1 LSPLMNCTFYKL
13 LITLWATAILASST
27 SLYATTIQKFTFEEM
42 VELSALIVEAE
53 VLDVSVIN
61 KGNVVHT
68 NVLLAVNDVLK
79 GENPGDYLELN
90 FLGGES
96 DKIAVLVSG
105 QNIPLLGEKGFYFI
119 EDLDSKSV
127 NPLIGWSQG
136 HFRIIADAK
145 GYETLLTDVQQEV
158 MEITDNKNTILAS
171 KLRNMKFSNRLLQET
186 DFLPV
191 TPDEMRDAV
200 NLILDAE

>member
-1 LSPLMNCTFYKL
+1 MSPLMICTFYKL
-13 LITLWATAILASST
+13 LITLWATAILAIST
-27 SLYATTIQKFTFEEM
+27 SLHATTIQKFTFEEM

-53 VLDVSVIN
+53 VLDVSIID

-79 GENPGDYLELN
+79 GEIPGDYLELN

-105 QNIPLLGEKGFYFI
+105 QDIPLLGEKGFYFI
-119 EDLDSKSV
+119 EDLESKSV

-136 HFRIIADAK
+136 HFRIITDAK
-145 GYETLLTDVQQEV
+145 GNETLLTDVQQEV
-158 MEITDNKNTILAS
+158 MEITDNKNMILAS
-171 KLRNMKFSNRLLQET
+171 KLRNMKFSNRLLQKT

-191 TPDEMRDAV
+191 TPDELREAV

>member
-191 TPDEMRDAV
+191 TPDELRDAV
-200 NLILDAE
+200 NLFLDAE

>member
-1 LSPLMNCTFYKL
+1 MNYAFYKL
-13 LITLWATAILASST
+13 LITLWATAILAIST
-27 SLYATTIQKFTFEEM
+27 SLYATSIQKFTFEEM
-42 VELSALIVEAE
+42 VELAALIVEAE
-53 VLDVSVIN
+53 VLDVSVIDT
-61 KGNVVHT
+61 GNVVYT

-105 QNIPLLGEKGFYFI
+105 QDIPLLGEKGFYFI
-119 EDLDSKSV
+119 EDLESKSV

-136 HFRIIADAK
+136 HFRIITDAK
-145 GYETLLTDVQQEV
+145 GNETLLTDVQQEV
-158 MEITDNKNTILAS
+158 MEVTDNKNTILAS
-171 KLRNMKFSNRLLQET
+171 KLRSMKFSNRLLQET

>member
-1 LSPLMNCTFYKL
+1 MNYAFYKL
-13 LITLWATAILASST
+13 LITLWATAILAIST
-27 SLYATTIQKFTFEEM
+27 SLYATSIQKFTFEEM
-42 VELSALIVEAE
+42 VELAALIVEAE
-53 VLDVSVIN
+53 VLDVSVIDT
-61 KGNVVHT
+61 GNVVYT

-105 QNIPLLGEKGFYFI
+105 QDIPLLGEKGFYFI
-119 EDLDSKSV
+119 EDLESKSV

-136 HFRIIADAK
+136 HFRIITDAK

-158 MEITDNKNTILAS
+158 MEITDNKNMILAS
-171 KLRNMKFSNRLLQET
+171 KLRNMKFSNRLLQKT

-191 TPDEMRDAV
+191 TPDELREAV

>member
-1 LSPLMNCTFYKL
+1 LSPLKNCTFYKL
-13 LITLWATAILASST
+13 LITLWATAILAIST

-42 VELSALIVEAE
+42 VELAALIIEAE
-53 VLDVSVIN
+53 VLDVSVIDT
-61 KGNVVHT
+61 GNVVYT

-96 DKIAVLVSG
+96 DEIAVLVSG
-105 QNIPLLGEKGFYFI
+105 QDIPLLGEKGFYFI
-119 EDLDSKSV
+119 EDLESKSV

-136 HFRIIADAK
+136 HFRIITDAK
-145 GYETLLTDVQQEV
+145 GNETLLTDVQQEV
-158 MEITDNKNTILAS
+158 MEVTDNKNTILAS

>member
-1 LSPLMNCTFYKL
+1 MNYTFYKL
-13 LITLWATAILASST
+13 LITLWATAILAIST

-42 VELSALIVEAE
+42 VELAALIIEAE
-53 VLDVSVIN
+53 VLDVSVIDT
-61 KGNVVHT
+61 GNVVYT

-96 DKIAVLVSG
+96 DEIAVLVSG
-105 QNIPLLGEKGFYFI
+105 QDIPLLGEKGFYFI
-119 EDLDSKSV
+119 EDLESKSV

-136 HFRIIADAK
+136 HFRIITDAK
-145 GYETLLTDVQQEV
+145 GNETLLTDVQQEV
-158 MEITDNKNTILAS
+158 MEVTDNKNTILAS

-191 TPDEMRDAV
+191 TPDELRDAV

>member
-1 LSPLMNCTFYKL
+1 MNCTFYKS
-13 LITLWATAILASST
+13 LITLWATAILAIST

-42 VELSALIVEAE
+42 VELAALIVEAE
-53 VLDVSVIN
+53 VLDVSVIDT
-61 KGNVVHT
+61 GNVVYT

-105 QNIPLLGEKGFYFI
+105 QDIPLLGEKGFYFI
-119 EDLDSKSV
+119 EDLESKSV

-136 HFRIIADAK
+136 HFRIITDAK
-145 GYETLLTDVQQEV
+145 GNETLLTDVQQEV
-158 MEITDNKNTILAS
+158 MEVTDNKNTILAS
-171 KLRNMKFSNRLLQET
+171 KLRSMKFSNRLLQET

>member
-1 LSPLMNCTFYKL
+1 MSPLMNYTFYKL
-13 LITLWATAILASST
+13 FITLWATAILAISS
-27 SLYATTIQKFTFEEM
+27 SLYATTIQKFTFEKM

-53 VLDVSVIN
+53 VLDVSVID
-61 KGNVVHT
+61 KGNVVYT

-105 QNIPLLGEKGFYFI
+105 QDIPLLGEKGFYFV
-119 EDLDSKSV
+119 EDLESKSV

-136 HFRIIADAK
+136 HFRIITDAK

-158 MEITDNKNTILAS
+158 MEVTDNKNTILAS
-171 KLRNMKFSNRLLQET
+171 KLRNMKFSNRLFQET

-191 TPDEMRDAV
+191 TPDELRDAV

>member
-13 LITLWATAILASST
+13 LITLWATAILAIST

-53 VLDVSVIN
+53 VLDVSVID

-119 EDLDSKSV
+119 EDLESKSV

-136 HFRIIADAK
+136 HFRIITDAK

-158 MEITDNKNTILAS
+158 MEITDNKNMILAS

-191 TPDEMRDAV
+191 TPDELREAV

>member
-1 LSPLMNCTFYKL
+1 
-13 LITLWATAILASST
+13 TAILAIST

-42 VELSALIVEAE
+42 VELAALIVEAE
-53 VLDVSVIN
+53 VLDVSVIDT
-61 KGNVVHT
+61 GNVVYT

-105 QNIPLLGEKGFYFI
+105 QDIPLLGEKGFYFI
-119 EDLDSKSV
+119 EDLESKSV

-136 HFRIIADAK
+136 HFRIITDAK

-158 MEITDNKNTILAS
+158 MEITDNKNMILAS

>member
-1 LSPLMNCTFYKL
+1 LSPLMICTFYKL
-13 LITLWATAILASST
+13 LITLWATAILAIST

-53 VLDVSVIN
+53 VLDVSVID

-119 EDLDSKSV
+119 EDLESKSV

-136 HFRIIADAK
+136 HFRIITDAK

-158 MEITDNKNTILAS
+158 MEITDNKNMILAS
-171 KLRNMKFSNRLLQET
+171 KLRNMKFSNRLLQKT

-191 TPDEMRDAV
+191 TPDELREAV

>member
-1 LSPLMNCTFYKL
+1 MNYTSFKL
-13 LITLWATAILASST
+13 LITLSVKAILAIST

-42 VELSALIVEAE
+42 VELSALIIEAE
-53 VLDVSVIN
+53 VLEVSVMDE
-61 KGNVVHT
+61 GNVVHT

-96 DKIAVLVSG
+96 DKIAVMVSG
-105 QNIPLLGEKGFYFI
+105 QDIPLKGEKGFYFI
-119 EDLDSKSV
+119 EDLERKSV

-136 HFRIIADAK
+136 HLRIITDAK

-158 MEITDNKNTILAS
+158 MEITDNKNAILAS
-171 KLRNMKFSNRLLQET
+171 KLRNMKFSNSLLQET

-191 TPDEMRDAV
+191 TPDELREAV

>member
-1 LSPLMNCTFYKL
+1 MNYAFYKL
-13 LITLWATAILASST
+13 LITLWATAILAIST

-42 VELSALIVEAE
+42 VELAALIVEAE
-53 VLDVSVIN
+53 VLDVSVIDT
-61 KGNVVHT
+61 GNVVYT

-105 QNIPLLGEKGFYFI
+105 QDIPLLGEKGFYFI
-119 EDLDSKSV
+119 EDLESKSV

-136 HFRIIADAK
+136 HFRIITDAK
-145 GYETLLTDVQQEV
+145 GNETLLTDVQQEV
-158 MEITDNKNTILAS
+158 MEVTDNKNTILAS

>member
-1 LSPLMNCTFYKL
+1 LSPLMICTFYKL
-13 LITLWATAILASST
+13 LITLWATAILAIST

-53 VLDVSVIN
+53 VLDVSIID

-79 GENPGDYLELN
+79 GEIPGDYLELN

-119 EDLDSKSV
+119 EDLESKSV

-136 HFRIIADAK
+136 HFRIITDAK

-158 MEITDNKNTILAS
+158 MEITDNKNMILAS
-171 KLRNMKFSNRLLQET
+171 KLRNMKFSNRLLQKT

-191 TPDEMRDAV
+191 TPDELREAV

>member
-1 LSPLMNCTFYKL
+1 MSPLMICTFYKL
-13 LITLWATAILASST
+13 LITLWATAILAIST

-53 VLDVSVIN
+53 VLDVSVID

-119 EDLDSKSV
+119 EDLESKSV

-136 HFRIIADAK
+136 HFRIITDAK

-158 MEITDNKNTILAS
+158 MEITDNKNMILAS
-171 KLRNMKFSNRLLQET
+171 KLRNMKFSNRLLQKT

-191 TPDEMRDAV
+191 TPDELREAV

>member
-1 LSPLMNCTFYKL
+1 LSPLMNCTFYKS
-13 LITLWATAILASST
+13 LITLWATAILAIGT
-27 SLYATTIQKFTFEEM
+27 SLHATTIQKFTFEEM

-53 VLDVSVIN
+53 VLDVSIID

-105 QNIPLLGEKGFYFI
+105 QDIPLLGEKGFYFI

-136 HFRIIADAK
+136 HFRIITDAK

-158 MEITDNKNTILAS
+158 MEITDNKNMILAS
-171 KLRNMKFSNRLLQET
+171 KLRNMKFSNRLLQKT

-191 TPDEMRDAV
+191 TPDELREVV

>member
-1 LSPLMNCTFYKL
+1 LSPLMNCTFYKS
-13 LITLWATAILASST
+13 LITLWATAILAIST
-27 SLYATTIQKFTFEEM
+27 SLHATTIQKFTFEEM

-53 VLDVSVIN
+53 VLDVSVID

-119 EDLDSKSV
+119 EDLESKSV

-136 HFRIIADAK
+136 HFRIITDAK

-158 MEITDNKNTILAS
+158 MEITDNKNMILAS
-171 KLRNMKFSNRLLQET
+171 KLRNMKFSNRLLQKT

-191 TPDEMRDAV
+191 TPDELREAV

>member
-1 LSPLMNCTFYKL
+1 MNCTFYKS
-13 LITLWATAILASST
+13 LITLWASAILAIST
-27 SLYATTIQKFTFEEM
+27 SLHATTIQKFTFEEM

-53 VLDVSVIN
+53 VLDVSIID

-79 GENPGDYLELN
+79 GEIPGDYLELN

-105 QNIPLLGEKGFYFI
+105 QDIPLLGEKGFYFI
-119 EDLDSKSV
+119 EDLESKSV

-136 HFRIIADAK
+136 HFRIITDAK

-158 MEITDNKNTILAS
+158 MEITDNKNMILAS
-171 KLRNMKFSNRLLQET
+171 KLRNMKFSNRLLQKT

-191 TPDEMRDAV
+191 TPDELREAV

>member
-1 LSPLMNCTFYKL
+1 MNYTSFKL
-13 LITLWATAILASST
+13 LITLSVKAILAIST

-53 VLDVSVIN
+53 VLDVSVID

-79 GENPGDYLELN
+79 GEIPGDYLELN

-105 QNIPLLGEKGFYFI
+105 QDIPLLGEKGFYFI
-119 EDLDSKSV
+119 EDLESKSV

-136 HFRIIADAK
+136 HFRIITDAK

-158 MEITDNKNTILAS
+158 MEITDNKNMILAS
-171 KLRNMKFSNRLLQET
+171 KLRNMKFSNRLLQKT

-191 TPDEMRDAV
+191 TPDELREAV

>member
-1 LSPLMNCTFYKL
+1 MSNIFHKL
-13 LITLWATAILASST
+13 LKTLLATAILVIST

-42 VELSALIVEAE
+42 VELSVLIVEAE
-53 VLDVSVIN
+53 VLDVSVID
-61 KGNVVHT
+61 KSNVVHT

-105 QNIPLLGEKGFYFI
+105 QDIPLLGEKGFYFI
-119 EDLDSKSV
+119 EDLESKSV

-136 HFRIIADAK
+136 HFRIITDAK
-145 GYETLLTDVQQEV
+145 GYETLLTDVQQEI
-158 MEITDNKNTILAS
+158 MEVTDNKNTILSS

-191 TPDEMRDAV
+191 TPDELRDAV

>member
-1 LSPLMNCTFYKL
+1 MNYTFYKL
-13 LITLWATAILASST
+13 LITLWATAILAIST

-42 VELSALIVEAE
+42 VELAALIIEAE
-53 VLDVSVIN
+53 VLDVSVIDT
-61 KGNVVHT
+61 GNVVYT

-96 DKIAVLVSG
+96 DEIAVLVSG
-105 QNIPLLGEKGFYFI
+105 QDIPLLGEKGFYFI
-119 EDLDSKSV
+119 EDLESKSV

-136 HFRIIADAK
+136 HFRIITDAK
-145 GYETLLTDVQQEV
+145 GNETLLTDVQQEV
-158 MEITDNKNTILAS
+158 MEVTDNKNTILAS

>member
-1 LSPLMNCTFYKL
+1 LSPLMNCTFYKS
-13 LITLWATAILASST
+13 LITLWATAILAIST
-27 SLYATTIQKFTFEEM
+27 SLHATTIQKFTFEEM

-53 VLDVSVIN
+53 VLDVSIID

-79 GENPGDYLELN
+79 GEIPGDYLELN

-105 QNIPLLGEKGFYFI
+105 QDIPLLGEKGFYFI
-119 EDLDSKSV
+119 EDLESKSV

-136 HFRIIADAK
+136 HFRIITDAK

-158 MEITDNKNTILAS
+158 MEITDNKNMILAS
-171 KLRNMKFSNRLLQET
+171 KLRNMKFSNRLLQKT

-191 TPDEMRDAV
+191 TPDELREAV

>member
-1 LSPLMNCTFYKL
+1 MSHLMNCTFYKL
-13 LITLWATAILASST
+13 LITLRATAILAIST
-27 SLYATTIQKFTFEEM
+27 SVYATTIQKFTFEEM
-42 VELSALIVEAE
+42 VELSTLIVEAE
-53 VLDVSVIN
+53 VLDVNVID
-61 KGNVVHT
+61 KGNVIHT
-68 NVLLAVNDVLK
+68 NVLLAVSDVLK

-105 QNIPLLGEKGFYFI
+105 QDIPLLGEKGFYFI
-119 EDLDSKSV
+119 EDLESKSV

-136 HFRIIADAK
+136 HFRIITDAK

-171 KLRNMKFSNRLLQET
+171 KLRNMKFSNRLLQEA

-191 TPDEMRDAV
+191 TPDELRDAV

>member
-13 LITLWATAILASST
+13 LITLWATAILAIST

-53 VLDVSVIN
+53 VLDVSVID

-119 EDLDSKSV
+119 EDLESKSV

-136 HFRIIADAK
+136 HFRIITDAK

-158 MEITDNKNTILAS
+158 MEITDNKNMILAS
-171 KLRNMKFSNRLLQET
+171 KLRNMKFSNRLLQKT

-191 TPDEMRDAV
+191 TPDELREAV

>member
-1 LSPLMNCTFYKL
+1 MNYTFYKL
-13 LITLWATAILASST
+13 LITLWATAILAIST

-42 VELSALIVEAE
+42 VELATLIIEAE
-53 VLDVSVIN
+53 VLDVSVIDT
-61 KGNVVHT
+61 GNVVYT

-96 DKIAVLVSG
+96 EKIAVLVSG
-105 QNIPLLGEKGFYFI
+105 QDIPLLGEKGFYFI
-119 EDLDSKSV
+119 EDLESKSV

-136 HFRIIADAK
+136 HFRIITDAK
-145 GYETLLTDVQQEV
+145 GNETLLTDVQQEV
-158 MEITDNKNTILAS
+158 MEVTDNKNTILAS

>member
-1 LSPLMNCTFYKL
+1 MSPLMNCTFYKS
-13 LITLWATAILASST
+13 LITLWATAILAIST
-27 SLYATTIQKFTFEEM
+27 SLHATTIQKFTFEEM

-53 VLDVSVIN
+53 VLDVSIID

-79 GENPGDYLELN
+79 GEIPGDYLELN

-119 EDLDSKSV
+119 EDLESKSV

-136 HFRIIADAK
+136 HFRIITDAK

-158 MEITDNKNTILAS
+158 MEITDNKNMILAS
-171 KLRNMKFSNRLLQET
+171 KLRNMKFSNRLLQKT

-191 TPDEMRDAV
+191 TPDELREAV

>member
-1 LSPLMNCTFYKL
+1 M
-13 LITLWATAILASST
+13 AILAIST

-53 VLDVSVIN
+53 VLDVSVID

-105 QNIPLLGEKGFYFI
+105 QDIPLLGEKGFYFI
-119 EDLDSKSV
+119 EDLESKSV

-136 HFRIIADAK
+136 HFRIITDAK

-158 MEITDNKNTILAS
+158 MEVTDNKNTILAS

-191 TPDEMRDAV
+191 TPDELRDAV

>member
-1 LSPLMNCTFYKL
+1 MSPLMICTFYKL
-13 LITLWATAILASST
+13 LITLWATAILAIST

-53 VLDVSVIN
+53 VLDVSIID

-79 GENPGDYLELN
+79 GEIPGDYLELN

-119 EDLDSKSV
+119 EDLESKSV

-136 HFRIIADAK
+136 HFRIITDAK

-158 MEITDNKNTILAS
+158 MEITDNKNMILAS
-171 KLRNMKFSNRLLQET
+171 KLRNMKFSNRLLQKT

-191 TPDEMRDAV
+191 TPDELREAV

>member
-1 LSPLMNCTFYKL
+1 MSPLMNCTFYKS
-13 LITLWATAILASST
+13 LITLWATAILAIST
-27 SLYATTIQKFTFEEM
+27 SLHATTIQKFTFEEM

-53 VLDVSVIN
+53 VLDVSIID

-79 GENPGDYLELN
+79 GEIPGDYLELN

-105 QNIPLLGEKGFYFI
+105 QDIPLLGEKGFYFI
-119 EDLDSKSV
+119 EDLESKSV

-136 HFRIIADAK
+136 HFRIITDAK
-145 GYETLLTDVQQEV
+145 GHETLLTDVQQEV
-158 MEITDNKNTILAS
+158 MEITDNKNAILAS
-171 KLRNMKFSNRLLQET
+171 KLRNMKFSNSLLQET

-191 TPDEMRDAV
+191 TPDELRDAV
-200 NLILDAE
+200 NRILGVE

>member
-1 LSPLMNCTFYKL
+1 MNYTSFKL
-13 LITLWATAILASST
+13 LITLSVKAILAIST

-42 VELSALIVEAE
+42 VELSALIIEAE
-53 VLDVSVIN
+53 VLEVSVMDE
-61 KGNVVHT
+61 GNVVHT

-96 DKIAVLVSG
+96 DKIAVMVSG
-105 QNIPLLGEKGFYFI
+105 QDIPLKGEKGFYFI
-119 EDLDSKSV
+119 EDLERKSV

-136 HFRIIADAK
+136 HLRIITDVK

-158 MEITDNKNTILAS
+158 MEITDNKNAILAS
-171 KLRNMKFSNRLLQET
+171 KLRNMKFSNSLLQET

-191 TPDEMRDAV
+191 TPDELRDAV
-200 NLILDAE
+200 NRILGVE